1 MCAMPPRG
9 EVLLQITFGPSK
21 SFVLPR
27 AVSYASEHAKE
38 VAEVHPGIWR
48 ASFSL
53 FPTPLGHRAVRRR
66 GDGRA
71 VSSTR
76 EQESHVK
83 RWFRGVSHV
92 YDTEEEARR
101 VWGLFG
107 R

>member
-53 FPTPLGHRAVRRR
+53 FTDERAYAHALQLLGLPQVWLTP
-66 GDGRA
+66 
-71 VSSTR
+71 
-76 EQESHVK
+76 
-83 RWFRGVSHV
+83 
-92 YDTEEEARR
+92 
-101 VWGLFG
+101 
-107 R
+107 